1 MCGRTADKL
10 CPCNIKA
17 CVCMLSK
24 HTHGLCFLASGQ
36 VRTENLDLLRRL
48 KTRLVNLK
56 SMTQAVSMGH
66 TSKGIFAAS

>member
-1 MCGRTADKL
+1 MRLHILKTHA
-10 CPCNIKA
+10 
-17 CVCMLSK
+17 
-24 HTHGLCFLASGQ
+24 HGLCFLVFGQ

-56 SMTQAVSMGH
+56 SMTQAVSRAH